1 MKTKTIQFSAITVL
15 LLFFS
20 TTVNAQ
26 LCLREIFKREGTVYS
41 AGPANMHFIAT
52 SKNVEIK
59 FKKTAGK
66 ANAHLNIRYKR
77 CAECPEQSERIAFDW
92 DEALSTKTIRLT
104 DVKDRRIVMQ
114 LVNNASAVRSISYKI
129 TATGRTPHLF
139 SLKDNDDNIS
149 KRGAH
154 LYPQVQKTYY
164 TVPSCKGKVK
174 IIYMNGGG
182 SAKAQFYID
191 EQGGQYGWTPIDS
204 EIIST
209 GYFERVYESDKV
221 LRIRIKNNS
230 VGHGLRFGLE
240 AVAVKDETTNTSN
253 EKPLQTKVTK
263 KKG

>member
-1 MKTKTIQFSAITVL
+1 MKTKAIQFSAITVL

-41 AGPANMHFIAT
+41 AGPANMQFIAT

-66 ANAHLNIRYKR
+66 ANAHLSIRYKR

-139 SLKDNDDNIS
+139 SLEDNDDNIS
-149 KRGAH
+149 RRRGN
-154 LYPQVQKTYY
+154 LYPQIQRTFY
-164 TVPSCKGKVK
+164 TIPSCTGKIEVEFTRGS
-174 IIYMNGGG
+174 IG
-182 SAKAQFYID
+182 SARAQFYVEERNDNGSWREID
-191 EQGGQYGWTPIDS
+191 T
-204 EIIST
+204 EIIS
-209 GYFERVYESDKV
+209 GYNFKQVYETSKM
-221 LRIRIKNNS
+221 LRLRVRNGSAAKS
-230 VGHGLRFGLE
+230 VSFRLT
-240 AVAVKDETTNTSN
+240 AVSVKDAPPNNPFQGKTTKN
-253 EKPLQTKVTK
+253 
-263 KKG
+263 